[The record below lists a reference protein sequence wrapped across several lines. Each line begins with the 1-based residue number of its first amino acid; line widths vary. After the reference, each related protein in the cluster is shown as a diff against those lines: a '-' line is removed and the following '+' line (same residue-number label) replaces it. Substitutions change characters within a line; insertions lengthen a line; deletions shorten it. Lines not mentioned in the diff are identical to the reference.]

1 MSVVATRQRAAHAEE
16 NFTGLARVRLPG
28 ALTAAT
34 AACRNFEA
42 QPSGTLVLRAN
53 GVVSPALKDTETIAA
68 FALWTGPG
76 I

>member
-1 MSVVATRQRAAHAEE
+1 MSAVATRQRTAHAEE
-16 NFTGLARVRLPG
+16 NFAGLTRVRLPD

-34 AACRNFEA
+34 AACRTFKA
-42 QPSGTLVLRAN
+42 QQSGPLVLRAN
-53 GVVSPALKDTETIAA
+53 GVVCRALKDTETIAA